1 MASAIGATAVLGRG
15 RHLTKPNSFWYNP
28 YLIFVALGFLEFYIF
43 SQKSSAVIGVSK
55 VGRPNSPSPSALRH
69 FPVSALSRR
78 TASASDRPDSDSIRP
93 EEG

>member
-15 RHLTKPNSFWYNP
+15 RHLTKSNSFWYNP

-55 VGRPNSPSPSALRH
+55 VGRPNSPSALRH
-69 FPVSALSRR
+69 FPVSVLSRR
-78 TASASDRPDSDSIRP
+78 TASASDRPDFDSIRP